1 MKHSKVLCVCVC
13 LWVGGVDSCH
23 YQSVE
28 LEQLI
33 AKLPAVFAFQ
43 NIPLFADFSSLALTQ
58 SDSRLRQDPRV
69 HTTGPVCARARS
81 VQCVPYLLEGSTGD
95 ARWRKANCSGAVF
108 LEDLPLSLQS
118 KTHAFSSLH
127 PALACRPD

>member
-43 NIPLFADFSSLALTQ
+43 NIPLFADFSNLALTQ

-69 HTTGPVCARARS
+69 HTTGPVCARACS
-81 VQCVPYLLEGSTGD
+81 VQRAQACNICWKVQRDMLG
-95 ARWRKANCSGAVF
+95 RKKLIVAAPSF
-108 LEDLPLSLQS
+108 
-118 KTHAFSSLH
+118 
-127 PALACRPD
+127 